1 MDDLMLFT
9 LFSGVVGF
17 TLVFVWLVLHR
28 QRTMLLVDVANR
40 RGLDAAIAARQSE
53 GSVN

>member
-1 MDDLMLFT
+1 

-28 QRTMLLVDVANR
+28 QRTMLLVDIANR
-40 RGLDAAIAARQSE
+40 QGLDAAIAARKIE

>member
-1 MDDLMLFT
+1 

-28 QRTMLLVDVANR
+28 QRTMLLVDVVNR
-40 RGLDAAIAARQSE
+40 RGLDAAIAARKIE
-53 GSVN
+53 GSVS